1 MSVSEFYNYALNF
14 IESARW
20 RNVKH
25 TVSNRGL
32 TDQLTRVVDN
42 PPLDAHL
49 ELLQILTK
57 REILPSIVVDS
68 KMLEGPWT
76 PVAAWIEE
84 TPAADGT
91 QAAHPKLYQAFRR
104 ANVSN
109 GDGPYETLDGCMA
122 KQSITFYYDQES
134 VIDVPPSTSGIAYAI
149 EGIRRDPETGL
160 YDYALTKTETLEKD
174 VGVYTAHIDQ
184 YGSRLTV
191 TRNNLREEVVLDG
204 NGNPTTNKK
213 TFDEQ
218 AAQIAQA
225 HNMTTETGSGV
236 IVDVQI
242 SKNNDCTADL
252 SIVNTKEKNV
262 KESLKVISVTARGKE
277 TVEKEDAA
285 SAIPTSQPAVAESHR
300 YEKTSGGLFTITKT
314 SNKPTKIDEGA
325 SSSTVVKTLFQSTE
339 RLTKEN
345 QDDVTGDRVAENPSN
360 GVTVRKDVTLLDN
373 GRFNVDTTTTTELP
387 VSSSIV
393 VKTNTARGLRIE
405 TRDENQPEDFTGN
418 IPVGEVW
425 RSEKTQGALF
435 NKNKTVFTP
444 TTLSAGQSTTVC
456 KNNIFEHQHATV
468 SENNT
473 SNPARESTLA
483 GGGETY
489 EKRVTL
495 NDDNTYNIEETKTT
509 EKEVLNAVVDS
520 SANATSTVDTVTH
533 VNVTE
538 PLANVTT
545 VGGDGAIY
553 SRKSQKTPGGRYQTT
568 ETRVRPIFK
577 LQYYSCAE
585 SYNGSR
591 QHGCIFYNATE
602 TQVAN
607 LASSYV
613 SISFRLNDHGLYDG
627 NAATTNPPYRS
638 GAAYPPPIE
647 TFDQYT
653 YTVSSRIVAHG
664 DKTYTAVVFR
674 QIHSGVVYDSN
685 ITQDSANSPYTRVNG
700 HQDWRVNH
708 HERSGEGYWTY
719 YGVNW
724 SEEVWIDG
732 AGIVVHRGK
741 EVGTRNTD
749 VELPGDE
756 IWSYI

>member
-1 MSVSEFYNYALNF
+1 MSINEYYSYASSF

-25 TVSNRGL
+25 TVSNRRVV
-32 TDQLTRVVDN
+32 DQLTRVVDN

-49 ELLQILTK
+49 DLLNILTK
-57 REILPSIVVDS
+57 REALPFIIVDA
-68 KMLEGPWT
+68 KTLDGPWT

-91 QAAHPKLYQAFRR
+91 NAAHPKLYQVLRR
-104 ANVSN
+104 ANASDC
-109 GDGPYETLDGCMA
+109 DGPYETLDGCMT

-149 EGIRRDPETGL
+149 EGIRRDPDTGL
-160 YDYALTKTETLEKD
+160 YDYALTKTEAIEKD
-174 VGVYTAHIDQ
+174 VGVYTAHVDQ

-191 TRNNLREEVVLDG
+191 TRNNLREEVILDDKG
-204 NGNPTTNKK
+204 NSTQTNK

-252 SIVNTKEKNV
+252 TLVNTKEKNV
-262 KESLKVISVTARGKE
+262 KESLKVISVTARSKE

-285 SAIPTSQPAVAESHR
+285 SAIPTNPPTVAESHR

-314 SNKPTKIDEGA
+314 LNEPTKIDEGA

-393 VKTNTARGLRIE
+393 VKTNTARGLRVE
-405 TRDENQPEDFTGN
+405 TRDENQPEDFVGSV
-418 IPVGEVW
+418 PVGQVW

-435 NKNKTVFTP
+435 NKSKTVVTP
-444 TTLSAGQSTTVC
+444 TTLSAGQSATIC
-456 KNNIFEHQHATV
+456 KNNIFEHQHATL
-468 SENNT
+468 SENNAN
-473 SNPARESTLA
+473 NPSRESTAA
-483 GGGETY
+483 GEGNTY
-489 EKRVTL
+489 ERRVTL

-509 EKEVLNAVVDS
+509 EKEVSDAVVDT
-520 SANATSTVDTVTH
+520 SANATSTVDSVTNA
-533 VNVTE
+533 NVAE
-538 PLANVTT
+538 PLPTVTT
-545 VGGDGAIY
+545 VGDDGTIY
-553 SRKSQKTPGGRYQTT
+553 SRKSQKTPGGLYQTT

-591 QHGCIFYNATE
+591 QHGCIFHNATE
-602 TQVAN
+602 SQLAN

-613 SISFRLNDHGLYDG
+613 SLSFRLNDHGLYDG

-653 YTVSSRIVAHG
+653 YTVSSRVVAHG
-664 DKTYTAVVFR
+664 EKMYTAFVFQ
-674 QIHSGVVYDSN
+674 QIHSGVVFDSN
-685 ITQDSANSPYTRVNG
+685 ITQDSANSPYTRMNG
-700 HQDWRVNH
+700 HQKWNVNH
-708 HERSGEGYWTY
+708 YGRLGEGYWTY
-719 YGVNW
+719 RGVNW
-724 SEEVWIDG
+724 SEEVWVNSEG
-732 AGIVVHRGK
+732 VVVFRGK